1 MARAAAA
8 VGRVAEEVENRMGS
22 IVGERTRLEAVLEAM
37 DDAVIALDNEGRITL
52 LNGSAQ
58 RLIGVH
64 GHRHEVVG
72 RRLADVADAPELTS
86 LLATLRTDSHASV
99 EFETA
104 RPTPRAFLARGTRQ
118 TDGNGSVLVVQD
130 VTRLRRLEKTRKDFV
145 ANVSHELRTPVTVIR
160 ANAET
165 LLDGAIN
172 EPKLAATFLDAL
184 LRNADRLSALV
195 ADLLDLSR
203 IESGTLEFA
212 IEPIGAFAAAQ
223 DAVASVAS
231 EALAQGSVDLRRGR
245 QGPVDP
251 VGSAEKRRADL
262 VGAEGDH
269 GVHARPI
276 DRLEALGAL
285 ARDVDPQL
293 GEDLNGLGTHAG
305 RRGAGRRD
313 RHTGARERTG
323 QPLRHLAAGRVRDAE
338 QQEVARRAGGQGQ
351 RLDAPG
357 ECGTTFV
364 GHVPSGRSQGAP
376 FTIHQPPA
384 AFVNGAAGGASR

>member
-1 MARAAAA
+1 MAGESIVRSKVRARLLTSMARAAAA

-231 EALAQGSVDLRRGR
+231 EALAKGSTVEIEMPADAVIAADASAIEQVLVNLLSNAIMYTHDGSRIDVIGQRIGR
-245 QGPVDP
+245 QLRIEVRDNGPGIPLKHHRRVFERFYRVDKGRSHGLGGTGLGLAIVKHLVTAMGGN
-251 VGSAEKRRADL
+251 VGVKPARPGRKRRPGCCFWFTL
-262 VGAEGDH
+262 
-269 GVHARPI
+269 P
-276 DRLEALGAL
+276 L
-285 ARDVDPQL
+285 ASVDPQY
-293 GEDLNGLGTHAG
+293 
-305 RRGAGRRD
+305 
-313 RHTGARERTG
+313 
-323 QPLRHLAAGRVRDAE
+323 
-338 QQEVARRAGGQGQ
+338 GG
-351 RLDAPG
+351 
-357 ECGTTFV
+357 
-364 GHVPSGRSQGAP
+364 
-376 FTIHQPPA
+376 
-384 AFVNGAAGGASR
+384 